1 MIFSSTFRTNFLDQE
16 WFTFETSGTL
26 IVGWEGGPSRNIE
39 LSKKEQ
45 KEMRRVLRGSMDDR
59 GHEGLDLADPS
70 ERPRTNA
77 TGIEI
82 AAALATGICM
92 FQITLCTAIDMVLTI
107 VFI

>member
-1 MIFSSTFRTNFLDQE
+1 MMFSSTFRTNFLDQE
-16 WFTFETSGTL
+16 WFTFETAGTL

-45 KEMRRVLRGSMDDR
+45 KEMRRALRGSMDDHGR

-70 ERPRTNA
+70 DRPRTNA

-82 AAALATGICM
+82 AAALATGIC
-92 FQITLCTAIDMVLTI
+92 
-107 VFI
+107 VF